1 MRARIRR
8 SIEMKH
14 AGIALLP
21 FAVVMAQTAY
31 AQSWPNRPL
40 RFIVAETPT
49 VPQDTI
55 SRGMLEPLSKALGQP
70 VIVENRA
77 GADGIIGTEACARA
91 IPDGY
96 TMCATASNVIVWNTV
111 LRKKLPYDAVKD
123 FAPIVHTGFFE
134 SLLVVHPSV
143 TAKRP
148 QELFDMSKANPGK
161 VNWGHFGLNSTG
173 YMYMEWL
180 NRNRGTS
187 FYAVPYKGPAQNTQA
202 LMVCETSAAV
212 TALTTTM
219 PLIRAGKLKPLAI
232 TSSKRSPLLP
242 DVPTFEEEGIKLPLR
257 TWFGYH
263 YQAAVPRE
271 MVTRMNGELRKIL
284 DSPSFK
290 TDIIDKVYVNLN
302 TGTPEEF
309 DSFVREQ
316 IRQVR
321 ELVASIGIK
330 PED

>member
-1 MRARIRR
+1 
-8 SIEMKH
+8 MKPTL
-14 AGIALLP
+14 ALALLCT
-21 FAVVMAQTAY
+21 AVTAQAQT
-31 AQSWPNRPL
+31 WPSRPI

-55 SRGMLEPLSKALGQP
+55 SRGMIEPLSKALNQS
-70 VIVENRA
+70 VFVENRA

-91 IPDGY
+91 APDGY

-123 FAPIVHTGFFE
+123 FAPVVHTGFFE
-134 SLLVVHPSV
+134 SLLVVNPSV
-143 TAKRP
+143 SAKRP
-148 QELFDMSKANPGK
+148 QELFDVSKANPNK
-161 VNWGHFGLNSTG
+161 VNWGHFGVNSTG

-187 FYAVPYKGPAQNTQA
+187 FYPVPYKGPAQNTQA
-202 LMVCETSAAV
+202 LVAGETSAAV

-219 PLIRAGKLKPLAI
+219 PLIRAGKLKALAV
-232 TSSKRSPLLP
+232 TSSKRLAFLP

-263 YQAAVPRE
+263 YQAAVPKE
-271 MVTRMNGELRKIL
+271 LVTRMNGELRRIL
-284 DSPSFK
+284 ESPSFRN
-290 TDIIDKVYVNLN
+290 DIIDKVYVNLN

-309 DSFVREQ
+309 DAFVRDQ
-316 IRQVR
+316 IRSVR
-321 ELVASIGIK
+321 ELVAGIGIK